1 MKKLINVFVISLI
14 ANCLWSKATSRFFY
28 KPCLLFVIILS
39 GLQTVNLYAQSNKP
53 DSRDAQIGR
62 LYCQVLNTT
71 KHDTTKIKAL
81 NTLARKFITSKP
93 DTALVLA
100 QQALELSQTA
110 DWQQGLISS
119 WHNIGYVHYVQS
131 NYPAALKSWT
141 KTLELSEQ
149 EGDRKGMAASYNNIG
164 VIYDIQSSYPQA
176 LEYYF
181 KSLKI
186 KVQLGDKQ
194 GMADSYNNIGIIY
207 WNQSSYPQA
216 LKYYFKSL
224 KIRKEL
230 GNKQGMA
237 YSYNNIGLIYYNQSS
252 YPQALEYYF
261 KSLKINKQLGDKKGM
276 AASYNNIGI
285 IYENQSSYP
294 QALEYYFKAL
304 KTKKEINDT
313 INVHYANMLNNIGII
328 YYNQSSYPQALE
340 YYFKAL
346 KIYEQLGDKQGM
358 AASYN
363 NIGSLYTSLF
373 EQGDSPDTLGYGV
386 NLERAGDWAAQ
397 NPALLLD
404 TALYYQQQALLINKE
419 LSDEYSMTYSLSGIG
434 SIYAQKQ
441 KYTKAIQYY
450 QQAALLADSI
460 GALKEGSEAH
470 SGLAE
475 CYEQLGSYKLSLEHY
490 KQYTT
495 LKDTVFNEEKSKEIG
510 RLEARHEMEMAE
522 IKRKQEEEEQ
532 ARILEQQT
540 QRRHLLQ
547 YSGIFIF
554 IIGIFAI
561 LLFSGQL
568 NIPVR
573 VAKSGVF
580 FTFLLVFEFVLVLID
595 PYIEHWVGG
604 EPAYMLMVNVALAGL
619 FLPLHNLAVSKLEQR
634 LFKTR
639 KRKLEKRKLEKK
651 KRI

>member
-1 MKKLINVFVISLI
+1 MKKLINIFVISLI
-14 ANCLWSKATSRFFY
+14 ANCLLPTA
-28 KPCLLFVIILS
+28 
-39 GLQTVNLYAQSNKP
+39 NLYAQSNKP
-53 DSRDAQIGR
+53 DS
-62 LYCQVLNTT
+62 LLQVLNTA

-81 NTLARKFITSKP
+81 NTLAKKFITSKP

-100 QQALELSQTA
+100 QQALELSQAA

-141 KTLELSEQ
+141 KTLELREQ

-164 VIYDIQSSYPQA
+164 
-176 LEYYF
+176 
-181 KSLKI
+181 
-186 KVQLGDKQ
+186 
-194 GMADSYNNIGIIY
+194 IIY
-207 WNQSSYPQA
+207 
-216 LKYYFKSL
+216 
-224 KIRKEL
+224 
-230 GNKQGMA
+230 M
-237 YSYNNIGLIYYNQSS
+237 NQSS

-261 KSLKINKQLGDKKGM
+261 KSLKIYKQLGDKQDM
-276 AASYNNIGI
+276 AYSYNNIGI
-285 IYENQSSYP
+285 IYRHQSSYP

-304 KTKKEINDT
+304 KMFE
-313 INVHYANMLNNIGII
+313 H
-328 YYNQSSYPQALE
+328 
-340 YYFKAL
+340 
-346 KIYEQLGDKQGM
+346 LGDKKGM
-358 AASYN
+358 AASYT
-363 NIGSLYTSLF
+363 NIGSLYTALY
-373 EQGDSPDTLGYGV
+373 EQGD
-386 NLERAGDWAAQ
+386 NLERVGSWAAE
-397 NPALLLD
+397 NPGQLLD
-404 TALYYQQQALLINKE
+404 TGLYYQFKAIELEKE
-419 LSDEYSMTYSLSGIG
+419 LSDEWTMTHTLSGIG
-434 SIYAQKQ
+434 SIYIQK
-441 KYTKAIQYY
+441 KDYDAAIKHY

-460 GALKEGSEAH
+460 GALKQGSEAH

-475 CYEQLGSYKLSLEHY
+475 CYEQLGNYKLSLEHS

-561 LLFSGQL
+561 LLFSGIAL

-595 PYIEHWVGG
+595 PYIEQWVGG

-619 FLPLHNLAVSKLEQR
+619 FLPLHNFAVSKLEQR

-639 KRKLEKRKLEKK
+639 KRKLEKK